1 MRKAN
6 LLTGLAM
13 LLCNLLLAQQ
23 TGITGK
29 ITDSKDGTPIP
40 NATVKIRGGGATVTN
55 TDGIF
60 TLPATA
66 TGATLEITSIG
77 YFSKI
82 VKSVQ
87 GKNLTIG
94 LDYDPRSL
102 SEVVV
107 TGVGVATS
115 KKKVGISVE
124 SITADKLPAVP
135 SGSIDQ
141 ALVGKIAGAQIS
153 SIDGT
158 PGARTNILLRG
169 INSLQSGTRPMIMID
184 GIEVRATDLN
194 ALDLSNVERVE
205 VVEGAASATIY
216 GAQGANG
223 AIQIF
228 TKKGKVG
235 KISIDISNSYG
246 VGTYLNTGNL
256 HKPSTHGFKVDA
268 NNNVVDKDGVIIQVK
283 PDGTYTAGINID
295 GVNQSGIV
303 WNSTSPTTDGSI
315 PYSQNLKYYD
325 HFKQLFRSANTIN
338 NSISVSGG
346 ANKTDFAFTASRS
359 YQESAIRKNGA
370 LTRYNFTSNV
380 GTEVFKGFK
389 LRSITQTIYQK
400 NNFNPYYAGGSDAIY
415 QMLNSSPF
423 FDLDWKDANGDY
435 AYRLNASPVSI
446 NGANPNYYFQYSE
459 GKDETV
465 SLIQN
470 LQASYHINRFIDL
483 DAKYGINY
491 EKEEVAYI
499 YKNQSKNIN
508 ALSRSSFIGGF
519 SSNAGG
525 LSNTSYTTTF
535 QNALTSATIHLDLD
549 KDLHLKVPITSTTYA
564 AYDYRKNVYKQYTTT
579 GDGLQ
584 LYPVYNMRQ
593 TNTQQVTVD
602 LKRPFV
608 TFGWL
613 VDQAFDYGN
622 IGGIKAGLRS
632 DYSSAFGG
640 GSTPQTF
647 YHGNGYLRLS
657 QFKFWQG
664 ISPIISEF
672 KLRGGYGEAGIQ
684 PGAFDRYV
692 VLSTKSIGSSLA
704 FYTPSTQNNPDL
716 RVEISKETEI
726 GTDFTINLNEG
737 EWFQNVGISST
748 FWKRKSKDVIYA
760 VDAPPTSGGGSYL
773 TNAFSLSSNGFQFSL
788 NLSVASTKNLTWDFT
803 TTFGHQSSKIDAVS
817 TNQDIVLTASA
828 GSTNLVLKAGDKIG
842 QIYGLK
848 AFTSV
853 EQTRKD
859 GTPYISKADQGK
871 YEMVN
876 GVLVETATRGIMFT
890 NETFAIGDPNPK
902 FNASFINSLRY
913 KDFATLS
920 FQFDWIYKSHLY
932 NQTKEWMYRD
942 GIHGDF
948 GDKITV
954 GGQTAA
960 FSNYYISAYSDMW
973 GSINGAR
980 NSTKDYF
987 YEDASFVRLRNVSL
1001 AIDAAKVFHIK
1012 YFQKLQLVLSGRNLW
1027 TATKYTGFEPEINT
1041 GTSNSAYERGI
1052 DHNSMPNIKTYQ
1064 VGLNLG
1070 F

>member
-1 MRKAN
+1 MRKAT
-6 LLTGLAM
+6 LLMGIAM
-13 LLCNLLLAQQ
+13 LISHLLAARQ

-29 ITDSKDGTPIP
+29 ITDSKDGTPIA
-40 NATVKIRGGGATVTN
+40 NATVKVKGGGATVTN
-55 TDGIF
+55 AEGIF
-60 TLPATA
+60 TFPNSV
-66 TGATLEITSIG
+66 TGATLEISSIG
-77 YFSKI
+77 YLT
-82 VKSVQ
+82 KSVKAVP
-87 GKNLTIG
+87 GKYLSIL
-94 LDYDPRSL
+94 LDYDPKSL

-115 KKKVGISVE
+115 KKKIGISVE

-153 SIDGT
+153 SVDGT

-169 INSLQSGTRPMIMID
+169 INSLQSGTRPMILID

-228 TKKGKVG
+228 TKKGKPG
-235 KISIDISNSYG
+235 KISIDVSSSYG
-246 VGTYLNTGNL
+246 TGTYLNTGNL
-256 HKPSTHGFKVDA
+256 HKPATHGFKTDA
-268 NNNVVDKDGVIIQVK
+268 NNNVVDNNGVIIQVK
-283 PDGTYTAGINID
+283 PDGTYTAGVNID
-295 GVNQSGIV
+295 GVNQGGIV
-303 WNSTSPTTDGSI
+303 WNSTSPQTDGSK
-315 PYSQNLKYYD
+315 PYGQNLKYYD
-325 HFKQLFRSANTIN
+325 HFKQLFRSAATIN
-338 NSISVSGG
+338 NSISISGG
-346 ANKTDFAFTASRS
+346 ANKTDFALTASRS
-359 YQESAIRKNGA
+359 YQESAIKKNGA
-370 LTRYNFTSNV
+370 LKRYNFTSNV

-389 LRSITQTIYQK
+389 LRSITQLIYQK

-459 GKDETV
+459 GKNEMVD
-465 SLIQN
+465 LIQN
-470 LQASYHINRFIDL
+470 IQAAYHINRFIDL
-483 DAKYGINY
+483 ETKYGINY
-491 EKEEVAYI
+491 EKEDIANI
-499 YKNQSKNIN
+499 YKNQSQNIN
-508 ALSRSSFIGGF
+508 AISRSAFIGGF

-525 LSNTSYTTTF
+525 LSNTTNTTTF
-535 QNALTSATIHLDLD
+535 QNAMTSATIHLDLD
-549 KDLHLKVPITSTTYA
+549 KDLHLKLPITATTYA

-579 GDGLQ
+579 GDALQ
-584 LYPVYNMRQ
+584 LYPIYNMRQ

-602 LKRPFV
+602 SKKPFV

-613 VDQAFDYGN
+613 VDQAFDYGS

-640 GSTPQTF
+640 GATPQTF
-647 YHGNGYLRLS
+647 YHGNGYLRVS
-657 QFKFWQG
+657 QMKFWEGLSG
-664 ISPIISEF
+664 ILPEF

-692 VLSTKSIGSSLA
+692 VLSTKSIGSALG
-704 FYTPSTQNNPDL
+704 FYTPSSQSNPDL
-716 RVEISKETEI
+716 RVEISKETEL
-726 GTDFTINLNEG
+726 GADATINLNKG
-737 EWFQNVGISST
+737 EWFSNVSISST
-748 FWKRKSKDVIYA
+748 IWKRKSKDVIYA
-760 VDAPPTSGGGSYL
+760 VDAPPSSGGGSYL
-773 TNAFSLSSNGFQFSL
+773 TNAFALSSNGYQFSL
-788 NLSVASTKNLTWDFT
+788 NLNVAATKTLTWDFT

-828 GSTNLVLKAGDKIG
+828 GNTNLVLKAGDKIG

-859 GTPYISKADQGK
+859 GTQYINKADAGK
-871 YEMVN
+871 YQLVN
-876 GVLVETATRGIMFT
+876 GYVVDTATRGILFT
-890 NETFAIGDPNPK
+890 NETYALGDPNPK
-902 FNASFINSLRY
+902 FNASFINSLRF
-913 KDFATLS
+913 KDFITFS

-954 GGQTAA
+954 NGQTAA
-960 FSNYYISAYSDMW
+960 FSNYYNSAYSDMW

-980 NSTKDYF
+980 NSTKDYY

-1001 AIDAAKVFHIK
+1001 AVDAARLVHIK

-1027 TATKYTGFEPEINT
+1027 TATKYTGLDPEINT
-1041 GTSNSAYERGI
+1041 GTSNSSFERGI

-1064 VGLNLG
+1064 IGLNLG

>member
-6 LLTGLAM
+6 LLTGIAM
-13 LLCNLLLAQQ
+13 LLCHLLFARQ
-23 TGITGK
+23 TDISGK
-29 ITDSKDGTPIP
+29 ITDSKDGTPIA
-40 NATVKIRGGGATVTN
+40 NATVRIRGGGGTAT
-55 TDGIF
+55 DAEGLF
-60 TLPATA
+60 TLPGTA
-66 TGATLEITSIG
+66 AGVLLEISSIG
-77 YFSKI
+77 YLP
-82 VKSVQ
+82 KSVKVVP
-87 GKNLTIG
+87 GKKLSIT
-94 LDYDPRSL
+94 LEYDPRSL

-115 KKKVGISVE
+115 KKKLGISVE
-124 SITADKLPAVP
+124 SITADKLPAVS

-169 INSLQSGTRPMIMID
+169 INSLQSGTRPMILID

-194 ALDLSNVERVE
+194 AIDLSNVERIE

-228 TKKGKVG
+228 TKKGKAG
-235 KISIDISNSYG
+235 KISIDVSSSYSSG
-246 VGTYLNTGNL
+246 SYLNTGNL
-256 HKPSTHGFKVDA
+256 HKPSTHGFKTDA
-268 NNNVVDKDGVIIQVK
+268 NNNVVDKDGVIIQIK
-283 PDGTYTAGINID
+283 PDGTYIAGVNVD
-295 GVNQSGIV
+295 GVTQSGIV
-303 WNSTSPTTDGSI
+303 WNSTSPLTDGSK
-315 PYSQNLKYYD
+315 PYDQNLKYYD
-325 HFKQLFRSANTIN
+325 HFKQLFRSAASIN

-370 LTRYNFTSNV
+370 LNRYNFTSNV
-380 GTEVFKGFK
+380 GTELFKGFK

-400 NNFNPYYAGGSDAIY
+400 NNFNPYYTGGSNAIF
-415 QMLNSSPF
+415 QMLNTSPF

-435 AYRLNASPVSI
+435 AYRLTASPVSI
-446 NGANPNYYFQYSE
+446 NGANPNYYLQYSS
-459 GKDETV
+459 GKGETV

-470 LQASYHINRFIDL
+470 IQGSYHINRFIDL
-483 DAKYGINY
+483 EAKYGINY
-491 EKEEVAYI
+491 EKEDLAYI

-508 ALSRSSFIGGF
+508 AISRNSFIGGF

-535 QNALTSATIHLDLD
+535 QNALASANIHFDLN
-549 KDLHLKVPITSTTYA
+549 KDLHLKLPITSTTYV
-564 AYDYRKNVYKQYTTT
+564 AYDFRKNVFKQYTTT

-602 LKRPFV
+602 FKRPFV

-613 VDQAFDYGN
+613 ADQAFDYGSL
-622 IGGIKAGLRS
+622 GGIKAGLRS

-657 QFKFWQG
+657 QFNFWQ
-664 ISPIISEF
+664 SLSRIIPEF

-692 VLSTKSIGSSLA
+692 VLSTKSIGNALS
-704 FYTPSTQNNPDL
+704 FYTNSTQNNPDL

-726 GTDFTINLNEG
+726 GADVTVNLNDG
-737 EWFQNVGISST
+737 EWFPNFTASTT

-760 VDAPPTSGGGSYL
+760 VDAPPSSGGGSYL

-788 NLSVASTKNLTWDFT
+788 NLSVANTKNLTWDFT

-848 AFTSV
+848 SFTSV

-859 GTPYISKADQGK
+859 GTRYISKADEGK
-871 YEMVN
+871 YQLVN
-876 GVLVETATRGIMFT
+876 GVLVDTATRGIMIT
-890 NETFAIGDPNPK
+890 NETYALGDPNPK
-902 FNASFINSLRY
+902 FNASFINNIRY
-913 KDFATLS
+913 KDFITLS
-920 FQFDWIYKSHLY
+920 FQFDWIYKSHIY

-948 GDKITV
+948 GNKVTV
-954 GGQTAA
+954 NGQTAA
-960 FSNYYISAYSDMW
+960 FSNYHISAYSDMW

-1001 AIDAAKVFHIK
+1001 AVDAAKFLHIK

-1027 TATKYTGFEPEINT
+1027 TATKYTGFDPEINT

-1052 DHNSMPNIKTYQ
+1052 DHSSMPNIKTYQ

>member
-1 MRKAN
+1 M
-6 LLTGLAM
+6 GIAM
-13 LLCNLLLAQQ
+13 LISHFLFARQA
-23 TGITGK
+23 GITGK
-29 ITDSKDGTPIP
+29 ITDSKDGTPIA
-40 NATVKIRGGGATVTN
+40 NATVKVKGGGATVTDP
-55 TDGIF
+55 DGMF
-60 TLPATA
+60 TLPHVAA
-66 TGATLEITSIG
+66 GATLEVSSIG
-77 YFSKI
+77 YLTKMVKI
-82 VKSVQ
+82 VA
-87 GKNLTIG
+87 GKTISIQ
-94 LDYDPRSL
+94 LNYDPKSL

-115 KKKVGISVE
+115 KKKIGISVE
-124 SITADKLPAVP
+124 AITADKLPGVP

-153 SIDGT
+153 SVDGT

-169 INSLQSGTRPMIMID
+169 INSLQAGTRPMILID
-184 GIEVRATDLN
+184 GIEVRATDLS

-228 TKKGKVG
+228 TKKGKAG
-235 KISIDISNSYG
+235 KISIDVSSSYG
-246 VGTYLNTGNL
+246 IGTYLNTGNL
-256 HKPSTHGFKVDA
+256 HKPSTHGFKTDA
-268 NNNVVDKDGVIIQVK
+268 NNNVVDNNGVIIQVK
-283 PDGTYTAGINID
+283 PDGTYTAGVNID
-295 GVNQSGIV
+295 GITQGGIV
-303 WNSTSPTTDGSI
+303 WNSTSPNTDGSK
-315 PYSQNLKYYD
+315 PYGQNLKYYD
-325 HFKQLFRSANTIN
+325 HFKQLFRSAATIN

-346 ANKTDFAFTASRS
+346 ANKTDFALTASRS

-370 LTRYNFTSNV
+370 LNRYNFTSNV
-380 GTEVFKGFK
+380 GTELFKGFK
-389 LRSITQTIYQK
+389 LRSITQLIYQK

-423 FDLDWKDANGDY
+423 FDLNWKDANGDY
-435 AYRLNASPVSI
+435 AYRLNATPVSI
-446 NGANPNYYFQYSE
+446 NGANPNYYFEYAQ
-459 GKDETV
+459 GTDETV
-465 SLIQN
+465 DIIQN
-470 LQASYHINRFIDL
+470 IQAAYHVNRFLDL
-483 DAKYGINY
+483 EAKYGINY
-491 EKEEVAYI
+491 EKEDIANI
-499 YKNQSKNIN
+499 YKNQSQNIN
-508 ALSRSSFIGGF
+508 ALSRSAFIGGF

-525 LSNTSYTTTF
+525 LSNTTNTTTF
-535 QNALTSATIHLDLD
+535 QNALTSATFHLDLD
-549 KDLHLKVPITSTTYA
+549 KELHIKLPITSTTYA

-579 GDGLQ
+579 GDALQ
-584 LYPVYNMRQ
+584 LYPIYNMRQ

-602 LKRPFV
+602 TKKPFV

-613 VDQAFDYGN
+613 VDQAFDYGS
-622 IGGIKAGLRS
+622 IAGIKAGLRS
-632 DYSSAFGG
+632 DYSSTFGRG
-640 GSTPQTF
+640 ATPQTF
-647 YHGNGYLRLS
+647 YHGNGYLRVS
-657 QFKFWQG
+657 QFNFWEGLSG
-664 ISPIISEF
+664 IIPEF

-692 VLSTKSIGSSLA
+692 VLSTKSIGSALG
-704 FYTPSTQNNPDL
+704 FYTPSTQSNPDL

-726 GTDFTINLNEG
+726 GTDVTVNLNKG
-737 EWFQNVGISST
+737 EWFSSLGISST

-760 VDAPPTSGGGSYL
+760 VDAPPSSGGGSYL

-788 NLSVASTKNLTWDFT
+788 NLNVAATKNLTWDFT
-803 TTFGHQSSKIDAVS
+803 TTFGHQTSKIDAVS

-828 GSTNLVLKAGDKIG
+828 GNTNLVLKAGDKIG

-859 GTPYISKADQGK
+859 GSSYINKADAGK
-871 YEMVN
+871 YQLVN
-876 GVLVETATRGIMFT
+876 GYLVDTATRGIMFT
-890 NETFAIGDPNPK
+890 NETYALGDPNPK
-902 FNASFINSLRY
+902 FNASFINSIRF
-913 KDFATLS
+913 KDFITLA

-948 GDKITV
+948 GDKVTIN
-954 GGQTAA
+954 GQTAA

-1001 AIDAAKVFHIK
+1001 AIDAARLVHIK

-1027 TATKYTGFEPEINT
+1027 TVTKYTGLDPEINT
-1041 GTSNSAYERGI
+1041 STTSNSSYERGI

-1064 VGLNLG
+1064 IGLNLG

>member
-1 MRKAN
+1 MG
-6 LLTGLAM
+6 TAM
-13 LLCNLLLAQQ
+13 LLCHFLFARQ
-23 TGITGK
+23 TDISGK
-29 ITDSKDGTPIP
+29 ISDSKDGTPIA
-40 NATVKIRGGGATVTN
+40 NATVKVRGGGATVT
-55 TDGIF
+55 DAEGLF
-60 TLPATA
+60 TLHNPAA
-66 TGATLEITSIG
+66 GALLEITSIG
-77 YFSKI
+77 YLSKA
-82 VKSVQ
+82 VKAVP
-87 GKNLTIG
+87 GKNLSIT
-94 LDYDPRSL
+94 LDYDPKSL

-107 TGVGVATS
+107 TGVGFATS
-115 KKKVGISVE
+115 RKKIGISVE

-135 SGSIDQ
+135 TGSIDQ

-169 INSLQSGTRPMIMID
+169 INTLQSGTRPMILID

-223 AIQIF
+223 VIQIF
-228 TKKGKVG
+228 TKKGKAG

-246 VGTYLNTGNL
+246 TGSYLNTGNL
-256 HKPSTHGFKVDA
+256 HKPSTHGFKTDA
-268 NNNVVDKDGVIIQVK
+268 NNNVVDNNGVVIQVK
-283 PDGTYTAGINID
+283 PDGTYTAGVNID
-295 GVNQSGIV
+295 GVTQGGIV
-303 WNSTSPTTDGSI
+303 WNSTTPSTDGSK
-315 PYSQNLKYYD
+315 PYGQNLKYYD
-325 HFKQLFRSANTIN
+325 HFKQLFRSAATIN
-338 NSISVSGG
+338 NSINVTGG

-359 YQESAIRKNGA
+359 YQESAIRKNGE
-370 LTRYNFTSNV
+370 LNRYNFTSNV
-380 GTEVFKGFK
+380 GTELFKGFR

-400 NNFNPYYAGGSDAIY
+400 NNFNPYFAGGSEAIY
-415 QMLNSSPF
+415 QMLNTSPF

-435 AYRLNASPVSI
+435 ANRLNASPVSI
-446 NGANPNYYFQYSE
+446 NGANPNYYFQYSS
-459 GKDETV
+459 GKDEKID
-465 SLIQN
+465 LIQN
-470 LQASYHINRFIDL
+470 IQASYHINRFIDL
-483 DAKYGINY
+483 EAKYGINY
-491 EKEEVAYI
+491 EKEDVAYI
-499 YKNQSKNIN
+499 YKNQSQNIN
-508 ALSRSSFIGGF
+508 AISRSSFIGGF

-535 QNALTSATIHLDLD
+535 QNALTSATIHLDFE
-549 KDLHLKVPITSTTYA
+549 KDFHLKLPITSTTYV
-564 AYDYRKNVYKQYTTT
+564 AYDYRKNVSKQYTTT

-602 LKRPFV
+602 IKTPFI
-608 TFGWL
+608 TFGTL
-613 VDQAFDYGN
+613 VDQGFDYGS

-632 DYSSAFGG
+632 DFSSAFGR

-657 QFKFWQG
+657 QLNFWKG
-664 ISPIISEF
+664 ISNIIPEF
-672 KLRGGYGEAGIQ
+672 KLRGGYGQAGVQ

-692 VLSTKSIGSSLA
+692 VLTTRSIGSALA
-704 FYTPSTQNNPDL
+704 FYTSSTQSNPAVL
-716 RVEISKETEI
+716 VEISKETEF
-726 GTDFTINLNEG
+726 GADATFNLSKS
-737 EWFQNVGISST
+737 EWFSNLGVST
-748 FWKRKSKDVIYA
+748 TIWKRNSRDVIYA
-760 VDAPPTSGGGSYL
+760 VDAAPSSGGGSYL

-828 GSTNLVLKAGDKIG
+828 GSTNMVLKAGEKIG

-853 EQTRKD
+853 EQTKKD
-859 GTPYISKADQGK
+859 GTRYISKADEGK
-871 YEMVN
+871 YEIVN
-876 GVLVETATRGIMFT
+876 GRLVDTATRGIMFT
-890 NETFAIGDPNPK
+890 NETYALGDPNPK
-902 FNASFINSLRY
+902 FNASFINTIRY
-913 KDFATLS
+913 KDFLTLS
-920 FQFDWIYKSHLY
+920 FQFDWVYKNHLY

-948 GDKITV
+948 GDKVTV
-954 GGQTAA
+954 NGQTAA

-1001 AIDAAKVFHIK
+1001 AVDAARFFHIK

-1027 TATKYTGFEPEINT
+1027 TATKYTGFDPEINA

-1052 DHNSMPNIKTYQ
+1052 DHNSMPNIKSYQ

>member
-6 LLTGLAM
+6 LLTGIGM
-13 LLCNLLLAQQ
+13 LLCHLLFARQ
-23 TGITGK
+23 TDISGK

-40 NATVKIRGGGATVTN
+40 NATVKIKGGGATVTN
-55 TDGIF
+55 ADGAF
-60 TLPATA
+60 TLRSTA
-66 TGATLEITSIG
+66 AEVTLEISSIS
-77 YFSKI
+77 YLSKT
-82 VKSVQ
+82 VKATQ
-87 GKNLTIG
+87 GSKLSIT

-102 SEVVV
+102 NEVVV

-115 KKKVGISVE
+115 KKKIGISVE
-124 SITADKLPAVP
+124 SITADKLPSVP

-153 SIDGT
+153 SVDGT

-169 INSLQSGTRPMIMID
+169 INSLQSGTRPMILID
-184 GIEVRATDLN
+184 GLEVRATDLS
-194 ALDLSNVERVE
+194 ALDLNNVERIE

-228 TKKGKVG
+228 TKKGKAG
-235 KISIDISNSYG
+235 KISIDISSSYSS
-246 VGTYLNTGNL
+246 GTYLNIGNL
-256 HKPSTHGFKVDA
+256 HKPSTHGFRTDA

-283 PDGTYTAGINID
+283 PDGTYTAGVNVG
-295 GVNQSGIV
+295 GVTQSGLV
-303 WNSTSPTTDGSI
+303 WNSTSPLTDGSK
-315 PYSQNLKYYD
+315 PYGQNLKYYD
-325 HFKQLFRSANTIN
+325 HFKQLFRSAATLN
-338 NSISVSGG
+338 NSISISGG
-346 ANKTDFAFTASRS
+346 ANKTDFAITASRS

-389 LRSITQTIYQK
+389 VRSITQTIYQK

-415 QMLNSSPF
+415 QMLNTAPF
-423 FDLDWKDANGDY
+423 FDLEWKDANGDY
-435 AYRLNASPVSI
+435 ANRLNASPVSI
-446 NGANPNYYFQYSE
+446 NGANPNYLFQYAS

-465 SLIQN
+465 SIIQN
-470 LQASYHINRFIDL
+470 IQGSYRVNRFIDL
-483 DAKYGINY
+483 EAKYGINY
-491 EKEEVAYI
+491 EKQDLAYI
-499 YKNQSKNIN
+499 YKNQSQNIS
-508 ALSRSSFIGGF
+508 AVSRSSFIGGF

-535 QNALTSATIHLDLD
+535 QNAMAAATIHLDLN
-549 KDLHLKVPITSTTYA
+549 KDLHLKLPITSTTYV
-564 AYDYRKNVYKQYTTT
+564 AYDYRKNVFKQYTTT

-602 LKRPFV
+602 FKRPFV

-613 VDQAFDYGN
+613 ADQAFDYGS
-622 IGGIKAGLRS
+622 IGGIKVGLRS

-664 ISPIISEF
+664 LSDIIPEF

-684 PGAFDRYV
+684 PNAFDRYV
-692 VLSTKSIGSSLA
+692 VLSTRSIGNALA
-704 FYTPSTQNNPDL
+704 FYTASTQNNPDL

-726 GTDFTINLNEG
+726 GADVTVNLRKG
-737 EWFQNVGISST
+737 EWFSNVGLSTT

-760 VDAPPTSGGGSYL
+760 VDAPPSSGGGSYL
-773 TNAFSLSSNGFQFSL
+773 TNAFSLSSQGLQFSL
-788 NLSVASTKNLTWDFT
+788 NLNVASTKNLTWDFT
-803 TTFGHQSSKIDAVS
+803 TTLGHQTSKIDEVS

-859 GTPYISKADQGK
+859 GTRYIAKGDEGK
-871 YEMVN
+871 YQLVN
-876 GVLVETATRGIMFT
+876 GVLVDTATRGIMFT
-890 NETFAIGDPNPK
+890 NETYAIGDPNPK
-902 FNASFINSLRY
+902 FNASFINIIRF
-913 KDFATLS
+913 KDYITLS

-948 GDKITV
+948 GNKVTV
-954 GGQTAA
+954 NGQTAA

-980 NSTKDYF
+980 NATKDYF
-987 YEDASFVRLRNVSL
+987 YEDASFVRLRNVSI
-1001 AIDAAKVFHIK
+1001 AIDAAKFFHLK
-1012 YFQKLQLVLSGRNLW
+1012 ALQKLQLVLSGRNLW
-1027 TATKYTGFEPEINT
+1027 TGTKYTGFDPEINA
-1041 GTSNSAYERGI
+1041 GTSNSSYERGI

-1064 VGLNLG
+1064 VGLNIGL
-1070 F
+1070 

>member
-1 MRKAN
+1 MRKAK
-6 LLTGLAM
+6 LLTGIAV
-13 LLCNLLLAQQ
+13 LLCHLLYARQ
-23 TGITGK
+23 TDITGK
-29 ITDSKDGTPIP
+29 ITDSKDGSPIA
-40 NATVKIRGGGATVTN
+40 NATVKIKGGGATVTDFEG
-55 TDGIF
+55 TF
-60 TLPATA
+60 TLRNPAA
-66 TGATLEITSIG
+66 DVILEISSIG
-77 YFSKI
+77 YLSKT
-82 VKSVQ
+82 VKAVR
-87 GKNLTIG
+87 GKTLSIS
-94 LDYDPRSL
+94 LDFDSKSL
-102 SEVVV
+102 GEVVV

-115 KKKVGISVE
+115 RKKIGISVE
-124 SITADKLPAVP
+124 SITADKLPPVP

-141 ALVGKIAGAQIS
+141 ALVGKLAGAQIS
-153 SIDGT
+153 SVDGT

-169 INSLQSGTRPMIMID
+169 INSLQSGTRPMILID
-184 GIEVRATDLN
+184 GLEVRATDLS

-228 TKKGKVG
+228 TKKGKAG
-235 KISIDISNSYG
+235 KISIDISNSYSSG
-246 VGTYLNTGNL
+246 SYLNTGNL
-256 HKPSTHGFKVDA
+256 HKPSTHGFRTDA
-268 NNNVVDKDGVIIQVK
+268 NNNVVDKDGVIIQIR
-283 PDGTYTAGINID
+283 PDGTYTGGVNID
-295 GVNQSGIV
+295 GVLQSGIV
-303 WNSTSPTTDGSI
+303 WNSTSPLTDGSK
-315 PYSQNLKYYD
+315 PYGQNLKYYD
-325 HFKQLFRSANTIN
+325 HFKQLFRSAATIN

-370 LTRYNFTSNV
+370 LNRYNFTSNV
-380 GTEVFKGFK
+380 GTELFKGFK

-400 NNFNPYYAGGSDAIY
+400 NNFNPYYVGGSNAIY
-415 QMLNSSPF
+415 QMLNTSPF
-423 FDLDWKDANGDY
+423 FDLEWKDANGDY

-446 NGANPNYYFQYSE
+446 NGANPNYYLQYSS
-459 GKDETV
+459 GKGETV

-470 LQASYHINRFIDL
+470 IQGSYHINRFIDL
-483 DAKYGINY
+483 EARYGINY
-491 EKEEVAYI
+491 EKEDLAYI
-499 YKNQSKNIN
+499 YKNQSQNIN
-508 ALSRSSFIGGF
+508 VFSRKSFIGGF
-519 SSNAGG
+519 SSDAGG

-535 QNALTSATIHLDLD
+535 QNALTSASIHLDLD
-549 KDLHLKVPITSTTYA
+549 KDLHLKLPITSTTYV
-564 AYDYRKNVYKQYTTT
+564 AYDYRKNVFKQYTTT

-593 TNTQQVTVD
+593 TGTQQVTVD
-602 LKRPFV
+602 YKRPFV

-657 QFKFWQG
+657 QFNFWQG
-664 ISPIISEF
+664 LSGIIPEF

-692 VLSTKSIGSSLA
+692 VLDTKPVGSALS
-704 FYTPSTQNNPDL
+704 FYTNSTQKNPDL

-726 GTDFTINLNEG
+726 GADVTINMNKG
-737 EWFQNVGISST
+737 EWFSNLGLST
-748 FWKRKSKDVIYA
+748 TYWKRKSKNVIYE
-760 VDAPPTSGGGSYL
+760 VDAAPSSGGGGYL

-817 TNQDIVLTASA
+817 TNQDIVLAASA
-828 GSTNLVLKAGDKIG
+828 GSTSLVLKAGDKIG

-859 GTPYISKADQGK
+859 GTAYISKADQGK
-871 YEMVN
+871 YELVN
-876 GVLVETATRGIMFT
+876 GVLVDTATKGIMFT
-890 NETFAIGDPNPK
+890 NETYAIGDPNPK
-902 FNASFINSLRY
+902 FNASFINSIRY
-913 KDFATLS
+913 KDFITLS

-948 GDKITV
+948 GDKVTV
-954 GGQTAA
+954 NGQTAA

-980 NSTKDYF
+980 NATKDYF
-987 YEDASFVRLRNVSL
+987 YEDASFVRLRNVSV
-1001 AIDAAKVFHIK
+1001 AVDAARFFQIK

-1027 TATKYTGFEPEINT
+1027 TGTKYTGFDPETNT

-1064 VGLNLG
+1064 IGLNLG

>member
-1 MRKAN
+1 MREAK
-6 LLTGLAM
+6 LLTGIAM
-13 LLCNLLLAQQ
+13 LLCNVIFAQ
-23 TGITGK
+23 TDLSGK
-29 ITDSKDGTPIP
+29 ISDSKDGSPIA
-40 NATVKIRGGGATVTN
+40 NATVKIKGGGATVT
-55 TDGIF
+55 DAEGFF
-60 TLPATA
+60 TLHNMAA
-66 TGATLEITSIG
+66 GITLEISSIG
-77 YFSKI
+77 YLSKT
-82 VKSVQ
+82 VKTTQSRQ
-87 GKNLTIG
+87 LLIT
-94 LDYDPRSL
+94 LEYDPKSL
-102 SEVVV
+102 GEVVV

-115 KKKVGISVE
+115 KKKIGISVE

-153 SIDGT
+153 SVDGT

-169 INSLQSGTRPMIMID
+169 INSLQAGTRPMILID
-184 GIEVRATDLN
+184 GLEVRATDLN

-228 TKKGKVG
+228 TKKGKAG
-235 KISIDISNSYG
+235 KISIDISSSYG
-246 VGTYLNTGNL
+246 TGTYLNTGNL
-256 HKPSTHGFKVDA
+256 HKPSTHGFKTDA
-268 NNNVVDKDGVIIQVK
+268 NNNVVDNNGVIIQVK
-283 PDGTYTAGINID
+283 PDGTYTAGVNIN
-295 GVNQSGIV
+295 GVTQGGIV
-303 WNSTSPTTDGSI
+303 WNSTSPSTDGSK
-315 PYSQNLKYYD
+315 PYGQNLQYYD
-325 HFKQLFRSANTIN
+325 HFKQLFRSAATIN
-338 NSISVSGG
+338 NSVSVSGG

-370 LTRYNFTSNV
+370 LNRYNFTSNV
-380 GTEVFKGFK
+380 GTELFKGFK

-415 QMLNSSPF
+415 QMLNTAPF

-446 NGANPNYYFQYSE
+446 NGANPNYYFEYSS
-459 GKDETV
+459 GQDETID
-465 SLIQN
+465 LIQN
-470 LQASYHINRFIDL
+470 IQGSYRVNRFIDL

-491 EKEEVAYI
+491 EKEDVAYI
-499 YKNQSKNIN
+499 YKNQSQNIN
-508 ALSRSSFIGGF
+508 ALSRSAFIGGF

-525 LSNTSYTTTF
+525 LSNTSNTTTF
-535 QNALTSATIHLDLD
+535 QNALTSATIHFDLN
-549 KDLHLKVPITSTTYA
+549 KDLHVKLPITSTTYV
-564 AYDYRKNVYKQYTTT
+564 AYDYRKNVYKQYITT

-593 TNTQQVTVD
+593 TNTQQVTTD
-602 LKRPFV
+602 FKRPFV

-613 VDQAFDYGN
+613 ADQAFDYGS
-622 IGGIKAGLRS
+622 IAGIKAGIRS

-657 QFKFWQG
+657 QFNFWQG
-664 ISPIISEF
+664 ISNLIPEF
-672 KLRGGYGEAGIQ
+672 KVRGGYGQAGIQ

-692 VLSTKSIGSSLA
+692 VLSTKSIGNSLA
-704 FYTPSTQNNPDL
+704 FYTPSTQNNPNL
-716 RVEISKETEI
+716 RVEISKETEL
-726 GTDFTINLNEG
+726 GTDVTINLNKS
-737 EWFQNVGISST
+737 EWFSNLNISTT
-748 FWKRKSKDVIYA
+748 FWKRKSEDVIYA
-760 VDAPPTSGGGSYL
+760 VDAPPSSGGGSYL
-773 TNAFSLSSNGFQFSL
+773 TNAFSLSSKGYQFSL

-803 TTFGHQSSKIDAVS
+803 TTLGHQSSKIDAVS

-828 GSTNLVLKAGDKIG
+828 GSTNLVLKAGEKIG

-859 GTPYISKADQGK
+859 GTRYISKADEGK
-871 YEMVN
+871 YQVVN
-876 GVLVETATRGIMFT
+876 GKLVDTATHGIMFT
-890 NETFAIGDPNPK
+890 NETYALGDPNPK
-902 FNASFINSLRY
+902 FNASFINNIRF
-913 KDFATLS
+913 KDFLTLS

-948 GDKITV
+948 GNKVTV
-954 GGQTAA
+954 NGQTAA

-987 YEDASFVRLRNVSL
+987 YEDASFVRLRNVSVAL
-1001 AIDAAKVFHIK
+1001 DAARFFHLK
-1012 YFQKLQLVLSGRNLW
+1012 YFQRLQLILSGRNLW
-1027 TATKYTGFEPEINT
+1027 TATRYTGFDPEINAST
-1041 GTSNSAYERGI
+1041 TSNSSYERGI

>member
-1 MRKAN
+1 MRKAK
-6 LLTGLAM
+6 LLTGIAVFLCH
-13 LLCNLLLAQQ
+13 LLYARQ
-23 TGITGK
+23 TDITGK
-29 ITDSKDGTPIP
+29 ITDSKDGSPLP

-55 TDGIF
+55 AEGVF
-60 TLPATA
+60 TLHTTA
-66 TGATLEITSIG
+66 AEVILEITSIG
-77 YFSKI
+77 YLSKF
-82 VKSVQ
+82 VKAVQ
-87 GKNLTIG
+87 GKSLSIT
-94 LDYDPRSL
+94 LEYDPKSL
-102 SEVVV
+102 GEVVV

-115 KKKVGISVE
+115 KKKIGISVE

-169 INSLQSGTRPMIMID
+169 INSLQSGTRPMILID
-184 GIEVRATDLN
+184 GIEVRATDLS
-194 ALDLSNVERVE
+194 ALDLSNVERIE

-228 TKKGKVG
+228 TKKGKAG
-235 KISIDISNSYG
+235 KISIDVSSSYSSG
-246 VGTYLNTGNL
+246 SYLNIGNL
-256 HKPSTHGFKVDA
+256 HKPSTHGFKTDA

-283 PDGTYTAGINID
+283 PDGTYTSGVNVD
-295 GVNQSGIV
+295 GVTQNGIV
-303 WNSTSPTTDGSI
+303 WNSTSPLTDGSK
-315 PYSQNLKYYD
+315 PYDRNLKYYD
-325 HFKQLFRSANTIN
+325 HFKQLFRTAATIN

-380 GTEVFKGFK
+380 GTELFKGFK

-400 NNFNPYYAGGSDAIY
+400 NDFNPYFAGGSDAIY
-415 QMLNSSPF
+415 QMLNVSPF
-423 FDLDWKDANGDY
+423 FDLEWKDANGDY
-435 AYRLNASPVSI
+435 ANRLTASPVSV
-446 NGANPNYYFQYSE
+446 NGANPNYYFQYSS
-459 GKDETV
+459 GKGQTV

-470 LQASYHINRFIDL
+470 IQGSYHINRFIDL
-483 DAKYGINY
+483 EAKYGINY
-491 EKEEVAYI
+491 EKEDLAYV
-499 YKNQSKNIN
+499 YKNQSQNIN
-508 ALSRSSFIGGF
+508 ALSRTSFIGGF

-525 LSNTSYTTTF
+525 LSNTSNTTTF
-535 QNALTSATIHLDLD
+535 QNALASASFHLDLD
-549 KDLHLKVPITSTTYA
+549 KDLHMKLPITSTTYV
-564 AYDYRKNVYKQYTTT
+564 AYDYRKNVFKQYITT

-584 LYPVYNMRQ
+584 LYPIYNMRQ
-593 TNTQQVTVD
+593 TNTQQVTID
-602 LKRPFV
+602 SIRPFV

-613 VDQAFDYGN
+613 VDQAFDYGS
-622 IGGIKAGLRS
+622 IGGIKAGMRS

-664 ISPIISEF
+664 LSGIIPEF

-684 PGAFDRYV
+684 PGAFDRYIT
-692 VLSTKSIGSSLA
+692 LATKSIGSALS
-704 FYTPSTQNNPDL
+704 FYTKPTRNNADL

-726 GTDFTINLNEG
+726 GADVTVNLNKG
-737 EWFQNVGISST
+737 EWFSNLGLSTT

-760 VDAPPTSGGGSYL
+760 VDLPPSSGSGNYL
-773 TNAFSLSSNGFQFSL
+773 TNAFSLSSNGIQFSL
-788 NLSVASTKNLTWDFT
+788 NMSVASTKNLTWDFT

-828 GSTNLVLKAGDKIG
+828 GSTNMVLKAGDKIG

-859 GTPYISKADQGK
+859 GTPYISKADEGK

-876 GVLVETATRGIMFT
+876 GRLVDTATRGIMFT
-890 NETFAIGDPNPK
+890 NETYALGDPNPK
-902 FNASFINSLRY
+902 FNASFINSIRF
-913 KDFATLS
+913 KDFITLS

-948 GDKITV
+948 GDKVTV
-954 GGQTAA
+954 NGQSAA

-987 YEDASFVRLRNVSL
+987 YEDASFVRLRNVSV
-1001 AIDAAKVFHIK
+1001 AVDAARFFQIK

-1027 TATKYTGFEPEINT
+1027 TGTKYTGFDPEINAGIT
-1041 GTSNSAYERGI
+1041 NSAYERGI
-1052 DHNSMPNIKTYQ
+1052 DHNSMPNIKSYQ
-1064 VGLNLG
+1064 IGLNLG

>member
-6 LLTGLAM
+6 LLTGIAM
-13 LLCNLLLAQQ
+13 LLCHLLFARQ
-23 TGITGK
+23 TDISGK
-29 ITDSKDGTPIP
+29 ISDSKDGTPIA
-40 NATVKIRGGGATVTN
+40 NATVRIRGGGGTAT
-55 TDGIF
+55 DPEGLF
-60 TLPATA
+60 TLPGTA
-66 TGATLEITSIG
+66 AEVMLEISSIG
-77 YFSKI
+77 YLP
-82 VKSVQ
+82 KSVKAVP
-87 GKNLTIG
+87 GKKLSIT

-115 KKKVGISVE
+115 KKKLGISVE
-124 SITADKLPAVP
+124 SITADKLPSVP

-169 INSLQSGTRPMIMID
+169 INTLQSGTRPMILID

-194 ALDLSNVERVE
+194 ALDLSNVERIE

-228 TKKGKVG
+228 TKKGKAG
-235 KISIDISNSYG
+235 KISIDVSSSYSSG
-246 VGTYLNTGNL
+246 SYLNTGNL
-256 HKPSTHGFKVDA
+256 HKPSTHGFKTDA
-268 NNNVVDKDGVIIQVK
+268 NNNVVDKDGVIIQIK
-283 PDGTYTAGINID
+283 PDGTYTAGVNVD
-295 GVNQSGIV
+295 GVTQSGLV
-303 WNSTSPTTDGSI
+303 WNSTSPLTDGSK
-315 PYSQNLKYYD
+315 PYGQNLKYYD
-325 HFKQLFRSANTIN
+325 HFKQLFRSAATIN

-346 ANKTDFAFTASRS
+346 ANKTDFSFTASRS

-370 LTRYNFTSNV
+370 LTRYNFSSNV
-380 GTEVFKGFK
+380 GTEIFKGFK

-400 NNFNPYYAGGSDAIY
+400 NNFNPYFDGGGDAIF

-423 FDLDWKDANGDY
+423 FDLEWKDANGDY
-435 AYRLNASPVSI
+435 ANRLNASPVSI
-446 NGANPNYYFQYSE
+446 NGANPNYYFQYSS
-459 GKDETV
+459 GKNEKV

-470 LQASYHINRFIDL
+470 IQGAYHINRFIDL
-483 DAKYGINY
+483 EAKYGINY
-491 EKEEVAYI
+491 EKEDIANI

-508 ALSRSSFIGGF
+508 AISRSSFIGGF

-535 QNALTSATIHLDLD
+535 QNALASANIHFDLK
-549 KDLHLKVPITSTTYA
+549 KDLHLKLPITSTTYV
-564 AYDYRKNVYKQYTTT
+564 AYDYRKNVFKQYTTT

-584 LYPVYNMRQ
+584 LYSVYNMRQ
-593 TNTQQVTVD
+593 TNTQQVTED

-613 VDQAFDYGN
+613 ADQAFDYGSL
-622 IGGIKAGLRS
+622 GGIKAGLRS

-657 QFKFWQG
+657 QFNFWQG
-664 ISPIISEF
+664 LSRIIPEF

-692 VLSTKSIGSSLA
+692 VLSTKSIGNALA
-704 FYTPSTQNNPDL
+704 FYSGSTQNNPDL

-726 GTDFTINLNEG
+726 GTDVTINLNEG
-737 EWFQNVGISST
+737 AWFPNLGISTT
-748 FWKRKSKDVIYA
+748 FWNRKSKDVIYA
-760 VDAPPTSGGGSYL
+760 VDAPPSSGGGSYL
-773 TNAFSLSSNGFQFSL
+773 TNAFSLSSSGFQFSL
-788 NLSVASTKNLTWDFT
+788 NLSVASTKNFTWDFT
-803 TTFGHQSSKIDAVS
+803 TTFSHQSSKIDAVS

-828 GSTNLVLKAGDKIG
+828 GSTNLVLKEGDKIG

-859 GTPYISKADQGK
+859 GTRYISKADEGK
-871 YEMVN
+871 YQLVN
-876 GVLVETATRGIMFT
+876 GMVVDTATRGIMFT
-890 NETFAIGDPNPK
+890 NESYAIGDPNPK
-902 FNASFINSLRY
+902 FNASFINNIRF
-913 KDFATLS
+913 KDFITLS

-948 GDKITV
+948 GEKVTV
-954 GGQTAA
+954 NGQTAA

-980 NSTKDYF
+980 NATKDYF
-987 YEDASFVRLRNVSL
+987 YEDASFVRLRNVSF
-1001 AIDAAKVFHIK
+1001 AVDAARFLHIK
-1012 YFQKLQLVLSGRNLW
+1012 YFTKLQLVLSGRNLW
-1027 TATKYTGFEPEINT
+1027 TATKYTGFDPEINT

-1064 VGLNLG
+1064 VGLNIG

>member
-13 LLCNLLLAQQ
+13 LLCNLLFAQQ
-23 TGITGK
+23 TGITGR

-40 NATVKIRGGGATVTN
+40 NATVKIKGGGATVTN
-55 TDGIF
+55 ADGIF
-60 TLPATA
+60 TLPNTA
-66 TGATLEITSIG
+66 AGVTLEITSVG
-77 YFSKI
+77 YLSKM

-87 GKNLTIG
+87 GKNMSIL
-94 LDYDPRSL
+94 LEYDPRSL

-115 KKKVGISVE
+115 RKKVGISVE

-169 INSLQSGTRPMIMID
+169 INSLQLGTRPMILID
-184 GIEVRATDLN
+184 GLEVRATDLS

-228 TKKGKVG
+228 TKKGKAG
-235 KISIDISNSYG
+235 KISIDVSSSYG
-246 VGTYLNTGNL
+246 IGTYLNTGNL
-256 HKPSTHGFKVDA
+256 HKPSTHGFKTDA
-268 NNNVVDKDGVIIQVK
+268 NGNVVDKDGVIIQVK
-283 PDGTYTAGINID
+283 PDGTFTAGTNID
-295 GVNQSGIV
+295 GINQSGIV
-303 WNSTSPTTDGSI
+303 WNSTLPNTDGSI
-315 PYSQNLKYYD
+315 PYGQNLKYYD
-325 HFKQLFRSANTIN
+325 HFKQLFRSAATVN
-338 NSISVSGG
+338 NSISISGG
-346 ANKTDFAFTASRS
+346 ANRTDFAITASRS
-359 YQESAIRKNGA
+359 YQESAIKKNGA
-370 LTRYNFTSNV
+370 LNRYNFTSNV

-389 LRSITQTIYQK
+389 VRSITQTIYQK

-459 GKDETV
+459 GKDEIV
-465 SLIQN
+465 DLIQN
-470 LQASYHINRFIDL
+470 IQASYHINRFVDL
-483 DAKYGINY
+483 EAKYGINY
-491 EKEEVAYI
+491 EKEDIAYI

-508 ALSRSSFIGGF
+508 ALSRSAFIGGF

-525 LSNTSYTTTF
+525 LSNTTNTTTF
-535 QNALTSATIHLDLD
+535 QNALASATIHLDLV
-549 KDLHLKVPITSTTYA
+549 KDFHLKVPITSTTYA
-564 AYDYRKNVYKQYTTT
+564 AYDYRKNVFKQYTTT

-602 LKRPFV
+602 LKKPFV

-613 VDQAFDYGN
+613 IDQGFDYGN
-622 IGGIKAGLRS
+622 IGGIRAGLRS

-640 GSTPQTF
+640 GSAAQTF
-647 YHGNGYLRLS
+647 YHGNGYLRIS
-657 QFKFWQG
+657 QFKFWEG

-684 PGAFDRYV
+684 PDAFDRYL
-692 VLSTKSIGSSLA
+692 VLSTKSIGNALA
-704 FYTPSTQNNPDL
+704 FYTSSIQRNPDL

-726 GTDFTINLNEG
+726 GTDVTVNLNKG
-737 EWFQNVGISST
+737 EWFSNVGISST
-748 FWKRKSKDVIYA
+748 FWKRNSKDVIYA

-773 TNAFSLSSNGFQFSL
+773 TNAFSLSSKGFQFSL

-848 AFTSV
+848 AFTSI
-853 EQTRKD
+853 EQTTKD

-871 YEMVN
+871 YEIVN
-876 GVLVETATRGIMFT
+876 GMVVDTATRGIMFT
-890 NETFAIGDPNPK
+890 NETYAIGDPNPK

-913 KDFATLS
+913 KDFLTLS

-948 GDKITV
+948 GDKVTV
-954 GGQTAA
+954 NGQTAA

-1001 AIDAAKVFHIK
+1001 AIDAAKFLHIK

-1027 TATKYTGFEPEINT
+1027 TATKYTGFDPEINT
-1041 GTSNSAYERGI
+1041 GTSNSSYERGI

>member
-1 MRKAN
+1 MRKAK
-6 LLTGLAM
+6 LLTGIAVFLCQ
-13 LLCNLLLAQQ
+13 LLYARQ
-23 TGITGK
+23 TDITGK
-29 ITDSKDGTPIP
+29 ITDSKDGSPIP
-40 NATVKIRGGGATVTN
+40 NATVKIRGGGVTVTN
-55 TDGIF
+55 FDGVF
-60 TLPATA
+60 TLHTTA
-66 TGATLEITSIG
+66 AEVMLEITSIG
-77 YFSKI
+77 YLT
-82 VKSVQ
+82 KSVKFVR
-87 GKNLTIG
+87 GKTLSIT
-94 LDYDPRSL
+94 LEYDLKSL
-102 SEVVV
+102 GEVVV

-115 KKKVGISVE
+115 KKKLGISVE
-124 SITADKLPAVP
+124 SITADKLPPVS

-169 INSLQSGTRPMIMID
+169 INSLQSGTRPMILID

-194 ALDLSNVERVE
+194 AIDLNNVERIE

-228 TKKGKVG
+228 TKKGKAG
-235 KISIDISNSYG
+235 KISIDVSNSYSSG
-246 VGTYLNTGNL
+246 SYLNTGNL
-256 HKPSTHGFKVDA
+256 HKPSTHGFKTDA
-268 NNNVVDKDGVIIQVK
+268 NNNVVDNNGVIIQVK
-283 PDGTYTAGINID
+283 PDGTYTAGVNVD
-295 GVNQSGIV
+295 GVTQGGLV
-303 WNSTSPTTDGSI
+303 WNSTSPLTDGSK
-315 PYSQNLKYYD
+315 PYNQNLQYYD
-325 HFKQLFRSANTIN
+325 HFKQLFRSAATIN

-346 ANKTDFAFTASRS
+346 ANKTDFAITASRS
-359 YQESAIRKNGA
+359 YQESAIKKNGG

-380 GTEVFKGFK
+380 GTELFKGFK
-389 LRSITQTIYQK
+389 VRSITQTIYQK
-400 NNFNPYYAGGSDAIY
+400 NNFNPYFTGGSNAIY
-415 QMLNSSPF
+415 QMLNVSPF

-446 NGANPNYYFQYSE
+446 NGANPNYYVQYSS
-459 GKDETV
+459 GKGETV

-470 LQASYHINRFIDL
+470 IQGSYHINRFIDL
-483 DAKYGINY
+483 EAKYGINY
-491 EKEEVAYI
+491 EKEDIANI
-499 YKNQSKNIN
+499 YRNQSQNIN
-508 ALSRSSFIGGF
+508 AISRSSFIGGF

-525 LSNTSYTTTF
+525 LSNTSNTTTF
-535 QNALTSATIHLDLD
+535 QNALASASFHLDLD
-549 KDLHLKVPITSTTYA
+549 KDLRLKLPITSTTYV
-564 AYDYRKNVYKQYTTT
+564 AYDYRKNVYKQYMTT

-593 TNTQQVTVD
+593 TNTQQVTTD

-613 VDQAFDYGN
+613 IDQAFDYGS
-622 IGGIKAGLRS
+622 IGGVKAGMRS

-647 YHGNGYLRLS
+647 YHGNGYFRLS
-657 QFKFWQG
+657 QLKLWQG
-664 ISPIISEF
+664 ISGIIPEF

-684 PGAFDRYV
+684 PGAFDRYITFE
-692 VLSTKSIGSSLA
+692 TKSIGSGLS
-704 FYTPSTQNNPDL
+704 FYTNSTQKNPDL
-716 RVEISKETEI
+716 RVEFSKETEI
-726 GTDFTINLNEG
+726 GADVTININKG
-737 EWFQNVGISST
+737 EWFSNLGLST
-748 FWKRKSKDVIYA
+748 TYWKRKSKDVIFA
-760 VDAPPTSGGGSYL
+760 VDAPSSSGGGGYL

-788 NLSVASTKNLTWDFT
+788 NLNVASTKDLTWDFT
-803 TTFGHQSSKIDAVS
+803 TTFGHQTSKIDAVS
-817 TNQDIVLTASA
+817 TNSDIVLFASA

-842 QIYGLK
+842 QISGLK

-859 GTPYISKADQGK
+859 GTAYINKADQGK

-876 GVLVETATRGIMFT
+876 GVLVDTATRGIMFT
-890 NETFAIGDPNPK
+890 NETYALGDPNPT
-902 FNASFINSLRY
+902 FNASFINSIRY
-913 KDFATLS
+913 KDFITLS

-948 GDKITV
+948 GDKVTV
-954 GGQTAA
+954 NGQTAA

-1001 AIDAAKVFHIK
+1001 AVDAAKFLHIK

-1027 TATKYTGFEPEINT
+1027 TGTKYTGFDPEINT